1 MLDRFIKFISSL
13 KLTVACLILA
23 VVLVFIGTIA
33 QVGEGLYQAQAR
45 YFKSMFIF
53 WSPVAGFKIPVFPG
67 GYLLGSVLVVNLV
80 AAHLRRFRL
89 AFDKLGI
96 HFIHGGLILLLVGQ
110 LATDMFSSESAMWL
124 RKGETKNYSEDFQ
137 ANELVIVD
145 RTDPARDTVHAI
157 PESRLAAGKE
167 LRDSRLPFV
176 VRVQQ
181 YWPNSFLTNGP
192 LPGASVSG
200 ASQGLLKDVRIMP
213 LPKTSRMEER
223 NVPSAAVEL
232 LAPGDASLGSWLVS
246 SHVGA
251 EQLFTHSNRTYNVAM
266 RFLRHYKPFSLT
278 LLEFTHERYMGTD
291 IPKHFASRVRLENP
305 VANENRET
313 TIFMNNPLRYGGAT
327 YYQASLTPDDSAT
340 MLQVVRNPGWLTPYL
355 SCVLV
360 ALGLT
365 VQFSIHLL
373 KFVKRRTA

>member
-53 WSPVAGFKIPVFPG
+53 WSPAAGFKIPVFPG

-157 PESRLAAGKE
+157 PESRLAPGKE
-167 LRDSRLPFV
+167 LREARLPFV
-176 VRVQQ
+176 VRVSQ

-213 LPKTSRMEER
+213 LPRTSLMEER
-223 NVPSAAVEL
+223 NVPSAVVEL
-232 LAPGDASLGSWLVS
+232 LAPGGASLGSWLVS

>member
-45 YFKSMFIF
+45 YFKSLFIYA
-53 WSPVAGFKIPVFPG
+53 SPVAGLKIPVFPG
-67 GYLLGSVLVVNLV
+67 GYLLGSVLVVNLI
-80 AAHLRRFRL
+80 AAHLQRFKL
-89 AFDKLGI
+89 NFDKLGI
-96 HFIHGGLILLLVGQ
+96 HLIHGGLILLLIGQ

-137 ANELVIVD
+137 ANELIIVD
-145 RTDPARDTVHAI
+145 RTDPARDTVYAI
-157 PESRLAAGKE
+157 PESQLAPGRE
-167 LRDSRLPFV
+167 LRDPRLPFV
-176 VRVQQ
+176 VRVPQ
-181 YWPNSFLTNGP
+181 YWPNSLLTNGP

-200 ASQGLLKDVRIMP
+200 ASQGLLKDIRIMP

-223 NVPSAAVEL
+223 NVPSAVVEL
-232 LAPGDASLGSWLVS
+232 LAPGGASLGSWLVS

-251 EQLFTHSNRTYNVAM
+251 DQTFTLSNRTYNVAM

-278 LLEFTHERYMGTD
+278 LLEFTHERYKGTD

-313 TIFMNNPLRYGGAT
+313 TIFMNNPLRYDGAT
-327 YYQASLTPDDSAT
+327 FYQASFEQGDTAS

-365 VQFSIHLL
+365 VQFSSHLL